1 MNRGS
6 AVSAARSAGSAG
18 RSASSAGSAN
28 RSPWAWVPTLYFFE
42 GIPYFLVNVVSVTMF
57 KRLGMDNASLAALT
71 SLLYLPW
78 VIKPLWS
85 PLVDVVR
92 SKRWW
97 ILAMQA
103 ALVVCF
109 AALAFSL
116 PGLGRAAAE
125 ASASAGATPAAGSGV
140 AEAVAAGAAASG
152 AAPPVGAF
160 IPALVLFYVGAM
172 LSATHDIAADGF
184 YMIALG
190 KHDQSLFVGIRSTFY
205 RISSVFGQGVIVVVA
220 GLLETRLG
228 VIPRAWS
235 LTLLG
240 SSVILGLLTLWHQW
254 AVPQVESEGCGRK
267 KRQKCDT
274 PPAKTMGGASN
285 SGDFDTAPAA
295 TVEAAPAAPAAPRSF
310 GQAFA
315 TFFAKPGIG
324 LALAFM
330 LLFRLP
336 EAFSVKMLT
345 PFLLDPTSAGGL
357 GLSTTQSGLVYGTV
371 GVIALTIGGIL
382 GGIFAAKVGLRKAMW
397 PMALSLALPCAVYLY
412 MAIAQPAQLWVVY
425 LCVAFDQFG
434 YGFGFTAYMLYLMY
448 FSEGE
453 YKTSHYAIC
462 TAFMALSMMI
472 PGFFAGWL
480 QQSLGYTGFFVLVM
494 ACCAATVAVTAILAP
509 KIKEAGK
516 C

>member
-6 AVSAARSAGSAG
+6 AVSAARSA
-18 RSASSAGSAN
+18 SSAGSAG

-97 ILAMQA
+97 ILVMQA

-116 PGLGRAAAE
+116 PGLGARAAGA
-125 ASASAGATPAAGSGV
+125 AGAGVAGSGV
-140 AEAVAAGAAASG
+140 GAGASAAGVPS
-152 AAPPVGAF
+152 VGAF

-184 YMIALG
+184 YMIALD

-240 SSVILGLLTLWHQW
+240 SSVLLGLLALWHQW
-254 AVPQVESEGCGRK
+254 AVPQVESEGCGCK
-267 KRQKCDT
+267 KRQKCGT

-285 SGDFDTAPAA
+285 SGDFDTAPA
-295 TVEAAPAAPAAPRSF
+295 EAAEVPAAAPRSF
-310 GQAFA
+310 GRAFA

-382 GGIFAAKVGLRKAMW
+382 GGIFAARVGLRKAMW